1 MKFAIYGQTA
11 KPIVQNIVRRLF
23 NLFQKYEN
31 TEVIFEEQFYSL
43 LNEQGILE
51 REYETFGTKNPLT
64 SEVSFFIS
72 VGGDGTMLRAAN
84 FIKNTNIPIV
94 GINAGRLGFLA
105 NVQHDNL
112 EEHIPLLFEN
122 KFKRS
127 KRSLLSLE
135 CKPEKNNAFDIQYA
149 LNEVTVSRKNTTSMI
164 TVETYLDDEFLATY
178 WADGLIISTPSGST
192 GYSLSCGGPI
202 IEPETGCFVLTPL
215 APHNLNVRPLVIRDN
230 LAIRLRVS
238 SREQQFLV
246 SLDTTTK
253 AVDNETEII
262 ITKAP
267 FTVDLVEFPT
277 QSFIKTLRN
286 KLLWGEDK
294 RN

>member
-23 NLFQKYEN
+23 NLFQKHEN

-51 REYETFGTKNPLT
+51 KEYETFGINNPLT
-64 SEVSFFIS
+64 SEVDFFIS

-84 FIKNTNIPIV
+84 FIKNTDIPIV

-127 KRSLLSLE
+127 KRSLLSLN
-135 CKPEKNNAFDIQYA
+135 CQPEENNAFDIQYA

-230 LAIRLRVS
+230 LTIKLKVS
-238 SREQQFLV
+238 SREKQFLV

-253 AVDNETEII
+253 AVDNDTEVI

-267 FTVDLVEFPT
+267 FTVDLVEFPS

>member
-1 MKFAIYGQTA
+1 MKFAIYGQTC
-11 KPIVQNIVRRLF
+11 KPIVQNIVRRLL
-23 NLFQKYEN
+23 NLFQNYDN
-31 TEVIFEEQFYSL
+31 TEIIFEEGFHRL
-43 LNEQGILE
+43 LKEQNILDK
-51 REYETFGTKNPLT
+51 EYETFGNSNNLT
-64 SEVSFFIS
+64 SDVNFFIGI
-72 VGGDGTMLRAAN
+72 GGDGTLLRAAN
-84 FIKNTNIPIV
+84 FIKNTNIPVV

-112 EEHIPLLFEN
+112 EEQIPLLYKNE
-122 KFKRS
+122 FKKS
-127 KRSLLSLE
+127 KRSLLSLQ
-135 CKPEKNNAFDIQYA
+135 CTPEENNKFDLQFA

-230 LAIRLRVS
+230 LTIKLRVS
-238 SREQQFLV
+238 SREKQFLV
-246 SLDTTTK
+246 SLDTTTE
-253 AVDNETEII
+253 AVDNDTEITI
-262 ITKAP
+262 SKAP
-267 FTVDLVEFPT
+267 FTIDLVEFPN

>member
-1 MKFAIYGQTA
+1 MKFAIYGQTN
-11 KPIVQNIVRRLF
+11 KTIVQQIVNRLLNVF
-23 NLFQKYEN
+23 ETY
-31 TEVIFEEQFYSL
+31 TPTIIFERSFYDL
-43 LNEQGILE
+43 LNEKNMLPTT
-51 REYETFGTKNPLT
+51 YETFDNENEL
-64 SEVSFFIS
+64 SLDVDFFIS
-72 VGGDGTMLRAAN
+72 IGGDGTMLRAAN
-84 FIKNTNIPIV
+84 FVKDKNIPIV

-105 NVQHDNL
+105 NVQEDTI
-112 EEHIPLLFEN
+112 EEHLPHLF
-122 KFKRS
+122 KGTYKLS
-127 KRSLLSLE
+127 KRALLTIACDPVS
-135 CKPEKNNAFDIQYA
+135 NSNFDINFA
-149 LNEVTVSRKNTTSMI
+149 LNDITVSRKNTTSMI
-164 TVETYLDDEFLATY
+164 TVETYLDDEYLATY

-230 LAIRLRVS
+230 LTIKLKVNA
-238 SREQQFLV
+238 RESQFLLSV
-246 SLDTTTK
+246 DSNTQ
-253 AVDNETEII
+253 AVNNETEVT

-267 FTVDLVEFPT
+267 FTINLVEFPQ

>member
-1 MKFAIYGQTA
+1 MKIALYGQTS
-11 KPIVQNIVRRLF
+11 KPLVQNIVLRLL
-23 NLFQKYEN
+23 NLLKSEE
-31 TEVIFEEQFYSL
+31 TTIIFEANFYEL
-43 LNEQGILE
+43 LQKSGTVLDT
-51 REYETFGTKNPLT
+51 YETFSNTENLPTDT
-64 SEVSFFIS
+64 SYFIS
-72 VGGDGTMLRAAN
+72 IGGDGTMLRAAN
-84 FIKNTNIPIV
+84 FIKDRNIPVV

-105 NVQHDNL
+105 NVQHDEIETHLPHLFTKNYNL
-112 EEHIPLLFEN
+112 
-122 KFKRS
+122 S
-127 KRSLLSLE
+127 KRALLNLKTINGE
-135 CKPEKNNAFDIQYA
+135 DPHFDINFA

-164 TVETYLDDEFLATY
+164 IVDTYLNSELLATY

-202 IEPETGCFVLTPL
+202 IEPETNCFVITPL

-230 LAIRLRVS
+230 LEIRLKVS
-238 SREQQFLV
+238 SRETQFLV

-253 AVDNETEII
+253 PVNNETELI

-267 FTVDLVEFPT
+267 FTIDLVVFPK

-286 KLLWGEDK
+286 KLMWGEDK

>member
-1 MKFAIYGQTA
+1 MKFAIYGQTS
-11 KPIVQNIVRRLF
+11 KPIVQNIILRLLAVF
-23 NLFQKYEN
+23 NDYES
-31 TEVIFEEQFYSL
+31 TEIIFESHFYQL
-43 LNEQGILE
+43 LKHTNVLSQD
-51 REYETFGTKNPLT
+51 YQTFGQKVDLPSDTD
-64 SEVSFFIS
+64 FFIS
-72 VGGDGTMLRAAN
+72 VGGDGTMLRATN
-84 FIKNTNIPIV
+84 FIKNMNIPIV

-105 NVQHDNL
+105 NVQQDDIEKLLPNL
-112 EEHIPLLFEN
+112 FTHSYKL
-122 KFKRS
+122 S
-127 KRSLLSLE
+127 KRSLLSMQ
-135 CKPEKNNAFDIQYA
+135 CNPPKNNDFDIQYA

-164 TVETYLDDEFLATY
+164 TVDTYLDNEFLASY

-215 APHNLNVRPLVIRDN
+215 APHNLNVRPLVIREN
-230 LAIRLRVS
+230 LEIKLKVS
-238 SREQQFLV
+238 SREKKFLV

-253 AVDNETEII
+253 TIANETEII
-262 ITKAP
+262 ISKAP
-267 FTVDLVEFPT
+267 FTIDLVEFPT

>member
-1 MKFAIYGQTA
+1 MKFAIYGQTN
-11 KPIVQNIVRRLF
+11 KTIVQQIVHRLLNVF
-23 NLFQKYEN
+23 EAYAP
-31 TEVIFEEQFYSL
+31 TIIFERNFYDL
-43 LNEQGILE
+43 LNEKNILPTT
-51 REYETFGTKNPLT
+51 YQTFGEANELPLD
-64 SEVSFFIS
+64 VNFFIS
-72 VGGDGTMLRAAN
+72 IGGDGTMLRAAN
-84 FIKNTNIPIV
+84 FVKDKNIPIV

-105 NVQHDNL
+105 NVQEDNI
-112 EEHIPLLFEN
+112 EEHLPHLFTHTYKLSRRALLN
-122 KFKRS
+122 IACDPAS
-127 KRSLLSLE
+127 NS
-135 CKPEKNNAFDIQYA
+135 NFDINFA
-149 LNEVTVSRKNTTSMI
+149 LNDITVSRKNTTSMI
-164 TVETYLDDEFLATY
+164 TVETYLDNEYLATY

-230 LAIRLRVS
+230 LTIKLKVNA
-238 SREQQFLV
+238 RESQFLLSV
-246 SLDTTTK
+246 DSNTQ
-253 AVDNETEII
+253 AVNNETEVT

-267 FTVDLVEFPT
+267 FTINLVEFPQ

>member
-1 MKFAIYGQTA
+1 M
-11 KPIVQNIVRRLF
+11 
-23 NLFQKYEN
+23 
-31 TEVIFEEQFYSL
+31 
-43 LNEQGILE
+43 
-51 REYETFGTKNPLT
+51 
-64 SEVSFFIS
+64 
-72 VGGDGTMLRAAN
+72 
-84 FIKNTNIPIV
+84 
-94 GINAGRLGFLA
+94 
-105 NVQHDNL
+105 
-112 EEHIPLLFEN
+112 
-122 KFKRS
+122 
-127 KRSLLSLE
+127 
-135 CKPEKNNAFDIQYA
+135 PEKNNEFEIQYA

-230 LAIRLRVS
+230 LTIKLKVS
-238 SREQQFLV
+238 SREKQFLV

-253 AVDNETEII
+253 TVDNETEVI

-267 FTVDLVEFPT
+267 FTVDLVEFPS